1 MFDCSN
7 LTVNEYIRTVDCWY
21 QENKKRPINSWNV
34 FQPALR
40 WAWEEDWR
48 DKAIREYDKMLRDS
62 GVEVGWL

>member
-7 LTVNEYIRTVDCWY
+7 LTVNEYIRTVDFWY
-21 QENKKRPINSWNV
+21 QENKKRPVNNWNV

-40 WAWEEDWR
+40 WVWEEDWR
-48 DKAIREYDKMLRDS
+48 ENELLRDS